1 MAKGTSS
8 GLLDEQRA
16 QSVFKHGILGRYV
29 MPFAEMTGSKAPD
42 RRVVVLDG
50 FAGRGRYPDG
60 RPGSTELILRTSAS
74 TPQAVIESVLVE
86 KKLSDFTRLAE
97 VAAEY
102 YARGVRS
109 QVTFCPR

>member
-16 QSVFKHGILGRYV
+16 QSVFKHGILSGYV

-50 FAGRGRYPDG
+50 FAGRGRYPTAA
-60 RPGSTELILRTSAS
+60 RPR
-74 TPQAVIESVLVE
+74 
-86 KKLSDFTRLAE
+86 
-97 VAAEY
+97 
-102 YARGVRS
+102 RS
-109 QVTFCPR
+109 